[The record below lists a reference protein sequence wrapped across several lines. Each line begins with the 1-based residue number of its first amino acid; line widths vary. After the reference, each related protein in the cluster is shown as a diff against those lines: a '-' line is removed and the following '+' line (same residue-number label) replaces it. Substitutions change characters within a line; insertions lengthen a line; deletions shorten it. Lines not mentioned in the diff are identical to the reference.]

1 MGAVHIRSRTFTYH
15 KKLLIFDY
23 ALLIFMNCPQCADI
37 RLFIADFLGH
47 FSVANGRALYYN
59 K

>member
-23 ALLIFMNCPQCADI
+23 ALLHFHELSTMCRQS
-37 RLFIADFLGH
+37 FIHCGFFGTFFGSQRQGFVL
-47 FSVANGRALYYN
+47 
-59 K
+59 

>member
-23 ALLIFMNCPQCADI
+23 ALLIFMNCPQCADNQS
-37 RLFIADFLGH
+37 FIANFLGH

>member
-1 MGAVHIRSRTFTYH
+1 MIHRYAFTYH

>member
-1 MGAVHIRSRTFTYH
+1 MGAVHIRSCTFTYH

-47 FSVANGRALYYN
+47 FSVANGGALYYN